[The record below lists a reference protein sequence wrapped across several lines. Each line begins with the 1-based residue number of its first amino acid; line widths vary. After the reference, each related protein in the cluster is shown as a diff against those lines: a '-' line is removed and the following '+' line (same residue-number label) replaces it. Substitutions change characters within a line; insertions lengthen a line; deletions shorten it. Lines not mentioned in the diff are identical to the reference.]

1 MFLSWLIVKRCG
13 NVAEDKWAN
22 PEKMWDERF
31 SQSQPVYG
39 DQPNAFLA
47 AQTSRFQRGMK
58 LLVPA
63 DGYGRNGIWLARQG
77 FSVHTVDLSPVG
89 VARARQTAEAAGL
102 AMTIEQADLALW
114 KWPEAEFDG
123 VFAIFLHL
131 PPEDRAK
138 VHGAMLQSVKQ
149 GGLVILEAFSTS
161 QLKYSSGG
169 PKRVELLYTA
179 EMLRQDFAGAEPVV
193 LEERE
198 AQISEG
204 TMHSGAAALM
214 DGVFR
219 R

>member
-1 MFLSWLIVKRCG
+1 MFLSWFIVKRCA

-47 AQTSRFQRGMK
+47 AQTPRFQRGMK

-89 VARARQTAEAAGL
+89 VARARKTAEAVGL

-131 PPEDRAK
+131 PPDVRAK
-138 VHGAMLQSVKQ
+138 VHGAMLRSVKP
-149 GGLVILEAFSTS
+149 GGLVIVEAFSTS

-179 EMLRQDFAGAEPVV
+179 EMLRRDFAGTEAIL
-193 LEERE
+193 LEEKE

-204 TMHSGAAALM
+204 TMHSGAAAVV

>member
-1 MFLSWLIVKRCG
+1 MFLSWFIVKRCA

-47 AQTSRFQRGMK
+47 AQTPRFQRGMK

-89 VARARQTAEAAGL
+89 VARARKTAEAVGL

-131 PPEDRAK
+131 PPDVRAK
-138 VHGAMLQSVKQ
+138 VHGAMLRSVKP

-179 EMLRQDFAGAEPVV
+179 EMLRRDFAGAEAIL
-193 LEERE
+193 LEEKE

-204 TMHSGAAALM
+204 TMHSGAAAVV